1 MAQETP
7 TIEVPPDLLE
17 KARTARWPLDLV
29 RTALQ
34 YGASADDLARYMD
47 SGVTPR
53 QARAFMVRQFMQQT
67 PQLNLD
73 WMKVPTEFV
82 HARKGAHGLTLDA
95 INIGKY
101 GVVPDTWE
109 YMTEMPRGAVPISGV
124 ESMGYTIYE
133 KHEVWADNAAALYE
147 EAIQRRWRPATD
159 IPWASLRPLPDD
171 IERALCQIC
180 TNLSERA
187 QVETDVLARWEPE
200 ISYGYHE
207 IKLYLATVIFEGA
220 RAVDAFRKRA
230 LANGGGLGR
239 QSSGWM
245 FRAIA
250 DARNFTEMVVAQ
262 MVIHDSFTLTEYAFA
277 EKLARNPADKKML
290 GLAMQDKA
298 RHVAYG
304 LSHLKYTLQQRPE
317 RRGEIG
323 RYFAKGET
331 ALAADDEADATTRDA
346 WAVLLGG
353 GTREIQRGRQ
363 LVDRMRR
370 RQVQDYLAR
379 LKAATIDRDRAI
391 NQQLKVY
398 IDY

>member
-1 MAQETP
+1 MPQEIP
-7 TIEVPPDLLE
+7 TAEVPPDLLE
-17 KARTARWPLDLV
+17 KAHKARWPLDLV

-34 YGASADDLARYMD
+34 YGANADDLARYMD
-47 SGVTPR
+47 SGVTAR

-67 PQLNLD
+67 PQLSLD
-73 WMKVPTEFV
+73 WMNVPTEFV
-82 HARKGAHGLTLDA
+82 HARKDKRGLTLDA

-109 YMTEMPRGAVPISGV
+109 YKTEMPRGAVPIPAA

-133 KHEVWADNAAALYE
+133 KQEVWADNAAALYE

-159 IPWASLRPLPDD
+159 VPWASLQPLPPD
-171 IERALCQIC
+171 IEWAICQIC
-180 TNLSERA
+180 TNFSEKA
-187 QVETDVLARWEPE
+187 QVESDILARWEPE

-220 RAVDAFRKRA
+220 RAVDVFRKRA

-250 DARNFTEMVVAQ
+250 DARNFTEMIIAQ
-262 MVIHDSFTLTEYAFA
+262 MVVHDSFTLTEYAFA
-277 EKLARNPADKKML
+277 EKLARNPADKTIF

-298 RHVAYG
+298 RHLAYG
-304 LSHLKYTLQQRPE
+304 LSHLRYTLQQRPE
-317 RRGEIG
+317 RRGEIE
-323 RYFAKGET
+323 RYIAKGEA
-331 ALAADDEADATTRDA
+331 ALAADDEADETTREA
-346 WAVLLGG
+346 WAVALGG
-353 GTREIQRGRQ
+353 GRRQ
-363 LVDRMRR
+363 LDHGRELVDEMRR
-370 RQVQDYLAR
+370 RQVQDYVAR
-379 LKAATIDRDRAI
+379 LKAATIDRSRKL